1 MKEHERDC
9 FLGVSRSLGG
19 RRWIERRHDSGIAL
33 ALAQRL
39 ALPEIVGRVLAGRG
53 VSPDRADAFLSP
65 RLRDLLP
72 DPSHLR
78 DMDRAAK
85 RLAAAVIDGEP
96 VAILGDYD
104 VDGAASTALLKRF
117 LRSAGRD
124 CETHIPDRIEEGYGP
139 SAQAVERLRA
149 AGARVLVTLD
159 CGTTAF
165 EALAA
170 AAACGLDTIVI
181 DHHVAEARLPEAWAV
196 VNPNRLDE
204 DSEHRQIAAVGVT
217 FLLVVA
223 VNRELRSA
231 GWYRSRGLSEPNLME
246 LLDLV
251 ALGTVCDVVPLTGLN
266 RPLVAQGLKVMAR
279 RGNVGLAALA
289 DVAGVRER
297 PDPYHLGFVLGPRIN
312 AGGRVGTAGLGARLL
327 STSDAGE
334 ALEIATALE
343 RLNAE
348 RRAIE
353 DEVMAAAIACVE
365 RRDADDPVIVVAGEG
380 WHPGVIGIVASR
392 LVERF
397 GRPACVVSL
406 MGEEGKGSARS
417 VPGFAIGP
425 AVIAARQAGLLSAGG
440 GHAMAAGFSVRAE
453 RLDELRLFL
462 SERCTGARSADR
474 SQPCLTLDG
483 ALSPAA
489 ATGDLVALLQQAGP
503 YGAGHDE
510 PCFVLPSA
518 RIARADIVGERH
530 VRCFLTG
537 VGGGRLKAIAFRS
550 LGTPVGDA
558 LLARDRL
565 PLHIAGRLRPD
576 EWAGPG
582 QVQLL
587 IADAAPCAAN

>member
-1 MKEHERDC
+1 
-9 FLGVSRSLGG
+9 
-19 RRWIERRHDSGIAL
+19 
-33 ALAQRL
+33 
-39 ALPEIVGRVLAGRG
+39 
-53 VSPDRADAFLSP
+53 
-65 RLRDLLP
+65 
-72 DPSHLR
+72 
-78 DMDRAAK
+78 
-85 RLAAAVIDGEP
+85 
-96 VAILGDYD
+96 
-104 VDGAASTALLKRF
+104 
-117 LRSAGRD
+117 
-124 CETHIPDRIEEGYGP
+124 
-139 SAQAVERLRA
+139 
-149 AGARVLVTLD
+149 
-159 CGTTAF
+159 
-165 EALAA
+165 A

-312 AGGRVGTAGLGARLL
+312 AGGRVGTAGPGARLP
-327 STSDAGE
+327 SPPDAGE

-406 MGEEGKGSARS
+406 MGEEG
-417 VPGFAIGP
+417 
-425 AVIAARQAGLLSAGG
+425 
-440 GHAMAAGFSVRAE
+440 
-453 RLDELRLFL
+453 
-462 SERCTGARSADR
+462 
-474 SQPCLTLDG
+474 
-483 ALSPAA
+483 
-489 ATGDLVALLQQAGP
+489 
-503 YGAGHDE
+503 
-510 PCFVLPSA
+510 
-518 RIARADIVGERH
+518 
-530 VRCFLTG
+530 
-537 VGGGRLKAIAFRS
+537 
-550 LGTPVGDA
+550 
-558 LLARDRL
+558 
-565 PLHIAGRLRPD
+565 
-576 EWAGPG
+576 
-582 QVQLL
+582 
-587 IADAAPCAAN
+587 